1 MAFKDTEVGMHVSS
15 TGSGGIVT
23 YYAAD
28 DGDTKS
34 VVRGNSFWD
43 RDLDAPDNA
52 RHLRARK
59 AVEDFIRS
67 QTPIPQHADANRG
80 GVIMGIVGNANSA
93 NGAASWRRARLLAS
107 GRVTTLGF

>member
-1 MAFKDTEVGMHVSS
+1 MAFKDTEVGIHVSS
-15 TGSGGIVT
+15 TGTGGIVT

-28 DGDTKS
+28 DALS
-34 VVRGNSFWD
+34 VVQGASFWD
-43 RDLDAPDNA
+43 RDLSAPANA

-67 QTPIPQHADANRG
+67 QTPLPQSGNANQG
-80 GVIMGIVGNANSA
+80 GVIMGIVGNANA
-93 NGAASWRRARLLAS
+93 ATGASSWRRARLLAS